1 MNTTLISAAA
11 NATLAGGTPF
21 PQIVAMLMEA
31 RVESYHVDYLAL
43 QKSFHDGS
51 GGVFIAP
58 LSYEALPAV
67 AKDFDAPAL
76 RANIL
81 DSQQKNQ
88 HYRDFSIRAM
98 QAGVQGYIA
107 FLRGRRVTYYGRQGD
122 QHTEWFPG
130 AKPQDS

>member
-1 MNTTLISAAA
+1 MKTTLISTAA
-11 NATLAGGTPF
+11 NATLAGGTSF
-21 PQIVAMLMEA
+21 PQIVAMLVEA
-31 RVESYHVDYLAL
+31 GVESYHVDYLAL

-51 GGVFIAP
+51 GGVFTTP
-58 LSYEALPAV
+58 LSYEALPTV
-67 AKDFDAPAL
+67 AEDFDAPAL

-130 AKPQDS
+130 AKPQD

>member
-11 NATLAGGTPF
+11 NATLAGGIPF
-21 PQIVAMLMEA
+21 PQIVAMLVEA
-31 RVESYHVDYLAL
+31 GVESYHVDYLAL

-51 GGVFIAP
+51 GGVFTTP

-67 AKDFDAPAL
+67 SEDFDAPAL

-98 QAGVQGYIA
+98 QAGVQGYMA
-107 FLRGRRVTYYGRQGD
+107 FLRGRRVTYYSRQGD

-130 AKPQDS
+130 AKPQE

>member
-1 MNTTLISAAA
+1 MKTTLISTAA
-11 NATLAGGTPF
+11 NATLAGGTSF

-31 RVESYHVDYLAL
+31 GVESYHVDYLAL
-43 QKSFHDGS
+43 QKSFHDGT
-51 GGVFIAP
+51 GGVFTTP

-67 AKDFDAPAL
+67 AEDFDAPAL

-130 AKPQDS
+130 AKPQD